1 MRKSILVLSVFAFI
15 GLTERAWAGPA
26 EEVAQIA
33 GPRGQAFE
41 QGNAEAY
48 SAAFAD
54 NAVLTSSLS
63 AYRIEGKDAIQAYFV
78 QLFQLYPGRRLFSRQ
93 PVIRAYGDNLVIQN
107 AYNVL
112 YVTDQARGKGHAADA
127 ALERGMDQGRRP
139 LADRRPARLAHSHD
153 ALGRISRCTA
163 SVPAVLFR

>member
-1 MRKSILVLSVFAFI
+1 MSKSILLLFALIIVGLSAQ
-15 GLTERAWAGPA
+15 AWAGPA

-112 YVTDQARGKGHAADA
+112 YVTDQGGKVTQLTLRSSVVWTKVGG
-127 ALERGMDQGRRP
+127 RWQIVDQ
-139 LADRRPARLAHSHD
+139 HVS
-153 ALGRISRCTA
+153 RI
-163 SVPAVLFR
+163 PMMH

>member
-1 MRKSILVLSVFAFI
+1 MSKSILVLFALTMV
-15 GLTERAWAGPA
+15 GLAAKAWAGPA

-63 AYRIEGKDAIQAYFV
+63 AYRVEGKEAIQAYFV
-78 QLFQLYPGRRLFSRQ
+78 QLFQLYPGRRLFTRQ
-93 PVIRAYGDNLVIQN
+93 PVIRAYGDNLVVQN

-112 YVTDQARGKGHAADA
+112 YVTDQGGKVTQLTLRSSVVWTRVGG
-127 ALERGMDQGRRP
+127 RWQIVDQ
-139 LADRRPARLAHSHD
+139 HVS
-153 ALGRISRCTA
+153 RI
-163 SVPAVLFR
+163 PMMH